1 MRGHITK
8 RGSTYSIVVDIG
20 RDESGKR
27 KQKWFSGY
35 KSEKEAESALHEII
49 YKLERDELE
58 LSKITV
64 GKFLDIWYK
73 EYCLPKLA
81 PKTLKSYE
89 ELIDIYFKPYLGN
102 IELVKLKPLTIQKY
116 YNKLKELG
124 LSNTTINYH
133 HRVLKSA
140 LHKAVIWQYI
150 QKNPC
155 DYVEPPSKDKKEMQ
169 VWNNAYANKAE
180 EIFKD
185 SPIYMHLILGLYEGL
200 RIGEICGLKWEDID
214 FEKEELTIKRQAQ
227 IVKRKLIFI
236 EPKTETSIRKIPLI
250 KKVSNVLEKEK
261 KKQIENKLMLG
272 DKYIKEYD
280 GYISVWEDG
289 RFKEPGYVSK
299 KFHKVLLKNPELPL
313 IRFHD
318 LRHSCASLLVQAG
331 IPMKIISKILGH
343 SQINITMDLYANINI
358 DAEKEAIKKFESFL
372 NKNSGNQ

>member
-1 MRGHITK
+1 MRGHIAK
-8 RGSTYSIVVDIG
+8 RGSRWSIVVDIG
-20 RDESGKR
+20 RDENGKR
-27 KQKWFSGY
+27 KQKRFSGF
-35 KSEKEAESALHEII
+35 KTKKDAEKALQEII
-49 YKLERDELE
+49 YKLERGELI

-64 GKFLDIWYK
+64 GEFLDEWYK

-89 ELIDIYFKPYLGN
+89 ELINLYFKPHLGS
-102 IELVKLKPLTIQKY
+102 IELANLKPLEIQKY
-116 YNKLKELG
+116 YNRLKELG

-133 HRVLKSA
+133 HRVLRSA
-140 LHKAVIWQYI
+140 LNRAVIWQYI

-155 DYVEPPSKDKKEMQ
+155 DYVEPPSRSKKEML
-169 VWNNAYANKAE
+169 VWSNADAHKAE

-185 SPIYMHLILGLYEGL
+185 SPIYVHLILALYEGL

-214 FEKEELTIKRQAQ
+214 LVKGEMTIRRQAQ
-227 IVKRKLIFI
+227 IVKGELIFR

-250 KKVSNVLEKEK
+250 GKVIKVLKEEK
-261 KKQIENKLMLG
+261 KKQIENKLVFG

-289 RFKEPGYVSK
+289 RFKDPGYVSK
-299 KFHKVLLKNPELPL
+299 KFHKMLLQNPELPL

-331 IPMKIISKILGH
+331 VPLKIISKILGH
-343 SQINITMDLYANINI
+343 SQIGITMDFYANITI
-358 DAEKEAIKKFESFL
+358 EAEKEAFKKFEDFL
-372 NKNSGNQ
+372 NKKP